1 MPYSLH
7 VIRAS
12 EFVCLN
18 AKEQLDFE
26 GSKQA
31 LQTLAL
37 ALQKRGLDRAMLD
50 LRSLPTPPKP
60 LFTPSQL
67 AALVRAFLEAGFG
80 KDQKL
85 AILYRS
91 DPHGGV
97 RTFAFIGRIQGW
109 HVQAFADFEQAFYW
123 LSEEPA
129 GRSAG
134 SEQGIRV
141 PITKLKGDARKLPVT
156 MKRPALTTRHDH
168 GNGHRR
174 PRSGR

>member
-18 AKEQLDFE
+18 AKEQLDFDA
-26 GSKQA
+26 SKQA

-37 ALQKRGLDRAMLD
+37 ALHKRGLDRAMLD

-67 AALVRAFLEAGFG
+67 AALVRGFLEAGFG
-80 KDQKL
+80 RHQKL
-85 AILYRS
+85 AVLYRS

-97 RTFAFIGRIQGW
+97 RTFAFIGRIQSW
-109 HVQAFADFEQAFYW
+109 HVQAFTDFEQAFYW
-123 LSEEPA
+123 LSEETE
-129 GRSAG
+129 GRATG
-134 SEQGIRV
+134 REQEVRV
-141 PITKLKGDARKLPVT
+141 PITKVQGGARKLPVT
-156 MKRPALTTRHDH
+156 TKRPTVAMRHNH

-174 PRSGR
+174 PRSPR

>member
-26 GSKQA
+26 ASKQA

-50 LRSLPTPPKP
+50 LRAVPMPTKP

-80 KDQKL
+80 KNQKL
-85 AILYRS
+85 AVLYRS

-109 HVQAFADFEQAFYW
+109 HVQAFADFEQALFW
-123 LSEEPA
+123 LSEETENQA
-129 GRSAG
+129 ARQ
-134 SEQGIRV
+134 EHEIRV
-141 PITKLKGDARKLPVT
+141 PITKVQGGARKLPVA
-156 MKRPALTTRHDH
+156 MKRPAVAMRHNH

-174 PRSGR
+174 PRSSH

>member
-7 VIRAS
+7 VIRAN

-18 AKEQLDFE
+18 AKEQLDFDASRE
-26 GSKQA
+26 A

-67 AALVRAFLEAGFG
+67 AALVRAFLAAGFS
-80 KDQKL
+80 KHQKL
-85 AILYRS
+85 AILYRN

-123 LSEEPA
+123 LSEETEGRAA
-129 GRSAG
+129 GR
-134 SEQGIRV
+134 EQEIRV
-141 PITKLKGDARKLPVT
+141 PITKIQGGAKRLPVMT
-156 MKRPALTTRHDH
+156 RRSAATRHDH
-168 GNGHRR
+168 GNSHRR
-174 PRSGR
+174 PRSSR

>member
-7 VIRAS
+7 VIRAN

-18 AKEQLDFE
+18 AKEQLDFDASRE
-26 GSKQA
+26 A

-67 AALVRAFLEAGFG
+67 AALVRAFLEAGFS
-80 KDQKL
+80 KHQKL
-85 AILYRS
+85 AILYRN

-109 HVQAFADFEQAFYW
+109 HVQAFADFEQALYW
-123 LSEEPA
+123 LSEETEGQAA
-129 GRSAG
+129 GR
-134 SEQGIRV
+134 EQEIRV
-141 PITKLKGDARKLPVT
+141 PITKVQGGARKLPVT
-156 MKRPALTTRHDH
+156 SRRAAATRHDPRH
-168 GNGHRR
+168 SLRR
-174 PRSGR
+174 PRNSR